1 MIKAVNFT
9 KKDEINS
16 MSSTPLQKVT
26 GETVHV
32 LGAALTERPDE
43 QTGEAKKVGILVT
56 EEFGT
61 LSTISGT
68 AIKSLDMIIDYMTD
82 LTGDPDTADENTVA
96 VDWLSVHSDFA
107 SRSSLDQCICRASDR
122 GNCSCGSVL
131 WHSLL

>member
-26 GETVHV
+26 GNTVHV
-32 LGAALTERPDE
+32 LGAAITERPDE
-43 QTGEAKKVGILVT
+43 ATGEDKKVGILVT

-68 AIKSLDMIIDYMTD
+68 AIKALDMIIDYMND
-82 LTGDPDTADENTVA
+82 LQSDEDTKDEPVLANIKSA
-96 VDWLSVHSDFA
+96 KSNSGRDFIT
-107 SRSSLDQCICRASDR
+107 LEI
-122 GNCSCGSVL
+122 V
-131 WHSLL
+131 

>member
-26 GETVHV
+26 GNTVHV

-43 QTGEAKKVGILVT
+43 QTGEDKKVGLLVT

-82 LTGDPDTADENTVA
+82 IEGDQSDEQIHVNIKSA
-96 VDWLSVHSDFA
+96 KSNSGRDFIT
-107 SRSSLDQCICRASDR
+107 LEI
-122 GNCSCGSVL
+122 V
-131 WHSLL
+131 

>member
-26 GETVHV
+26 GETVKV

-68 AIKSLDMIIDYMTD
+68 AIKSLDMIIDYMSD
-82 LTGDPDTADENTVA
+82 LQSDESTK
-96 VDWLSVHSDFA
+96 DEPVHVNIKSAKSNSGRDFIT
-107 SRSSLDQCICRASDR
+107 LEI
-122 GNCSCGSVL
+122 V
-131 WHSLL
+131 

>member
-26 GETVHV
+26 GNTVHV
-32 LGAALTERPDE
+32 LGAAITERPDE
-43 QTGEAKKVGILVT
+43 STGEDKKVGLLVT

-82 LTGDPDTADENTVA
+82 LEGDNSDEQ
-96 VDWLSVHSDFA
+96 VHVNIKSSKSNSGRDFIT
-107 SRSSLDQCICRASDR
+107 LEI
-122 GNCSCGSVL
+122 V
-131 WHSLL
+131 

>member
-16 MSSTPLQKVT
+16 MSSTPLQKLA

-32 LGAALTERPDE
+32 TGAAITERPDE
-43 QTGEAKKVGILVT
+43 TTGEAKKVGILVT
-56 EEFGT
+56 QEFGT

-82 LTGDPDTADENTVA
+82 LTGDPETADEKVLVNIKSA
-96 VDWLSVHSDFA
+96 KSNSGRDFIT
-107 SRSSLDQCICRASDR
+107 LEI
-122 GNCSCGSVL
+122 V
-131 WHSLL
+131 

>member
-16 MSSTPLQKVT
+16 MSSTPLQKVK

-32 LGAALTERPDE
+32 LGAAITERPDE
-43 QTGEAKKVGILVT
+43 ETGEAKKVGLLVT

-68 AIKSLDMIIDYMTD
+68 AIKGLDMIIDYLTD
-82 LTGDPDTADENTVA
+82 LEGDESDEQ
-96 VDWLSVHSDFA
+96 VHVHIKSAKSNSNREFIT
-107 SRSSLDQCICRASDR
+107 LEI
-122 GNCSCGSVL
+122 V
-131 WHSLL
+131 

>member
-26 GETVHV
+26 GNTVHV
-32 LGAALTERPDE
+32 LGAAITERPDE
-43 QTGEAKKVGILVT
+43 TTGEAKKVGLLVT

-68 AIKSLDMIIDYMTD
+68 AIKALDMIIDYMTGLED
-82 LTGDPDTADENTVA
+82 DPETADEKVIVNIKSA
-96 VDWLSVHSDFA
+96 KSNSGRDFIT
-107 SRSSLDQCICRASDR
+107 LEI
-122 GNCSCGSVL
+122 V
-131 WHSLL
+131 